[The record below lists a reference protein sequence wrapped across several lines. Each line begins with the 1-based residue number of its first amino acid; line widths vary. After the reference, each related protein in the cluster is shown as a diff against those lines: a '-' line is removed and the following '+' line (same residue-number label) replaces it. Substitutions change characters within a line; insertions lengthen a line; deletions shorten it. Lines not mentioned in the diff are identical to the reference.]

1 MPATGVSTILIVTAI
16 GSLAQVIDGSLG
28 MGFGVFSSSLMITF
42 GFAPAMAVAVVN
54 ASKIF
59 TGLASGLSHW
69 RMGNVRRDWLLPL
82 VLGGVSGGFLGGY
95 LLTSVP
101 SETAKPWVSAL
112 LLVMGLLII
121 WRTVRWRF
129 SSTTLKKAEKC
140 QTCPKGVPLDQPENI
155 VKRGMFKLGA
165 LGFLAAFINGLSGA
179 YGPVATSG
187 VLLLE
192 KGQPRHAVG
201 TVNMAEF
208 FVATTVATTIL
219 VRQGLGQF
227 PLGLMLA
234 LSLGGILVAPL
245 AAYICRR
252 FPSRGLAF
260 LMGLSLIALNLKAV
274 ILILR

>member
-1 MPATGVSTILIVTAI
+1 MTGAFTLLIVTAI

-28 MGFGVFSSSLMITF
+28 MGFGVFSASLMIAF
-42 GFAPAMAVAVVN
+42 GFVPAVAVAVVN

-69 RMGNVRRDWLLPL
+69 RIGNVRKDWLLPL
-82 VLGGVSGGFLGGY
+82 ALGGVLGGFLGGY
-95 LLTSVP
+95 LLTSISP
-101 SETAKPWVSAL
+101 ETAKPWVSVL

-121 WRTVRWRF
+121 LRTIRWRF
-129 SSTTLKKAEKC
+129 TCTILKRAEKC
-140 QTCPKGVPLDQPENI
+140 ENCPKSETQDLPGNFG
-155 VKRGMFKLGA
+155 KRPMVKLGA

-179 YGPVATSG
+179 YGPIATSG

-192 KGQPRHAVG
+192 KGQPRHAIG
-201 TVNMAEF
+201 TVNLAEF
-208 FVATTVATTIL
+208 FVAITVATTIL

-252 FPSRGLAF
+252 LPSRGLAF
-260 LMGLSLIALNLKAV
+260 LMGLSLIALNFKAV